1 MTKIDDLP
9 RDHTIKGAP
18 NVHAPDWPEVRDG
31 LNKEV
36 KVRLEAYFF
45 QLEEGM
51 LMTLDSKVFE
61 SQARRE
67 ASVIVFGKVQEI
79 PEILSKDL

>member
-1 MTKIDDLP
+1 M
-9 RDHTIKGAP
+9 
-18 NVHAPDWPEVRDG
+18 RDG
-31 LNKEV
+31 LIKEV

-51 LMTLDSKVFE
+51 LMTLDPKIFE
-61 SQARRE
+61 SQAIRE
-67 ASVIVFGKVQEI
+67 ASVVVFGKVQEI